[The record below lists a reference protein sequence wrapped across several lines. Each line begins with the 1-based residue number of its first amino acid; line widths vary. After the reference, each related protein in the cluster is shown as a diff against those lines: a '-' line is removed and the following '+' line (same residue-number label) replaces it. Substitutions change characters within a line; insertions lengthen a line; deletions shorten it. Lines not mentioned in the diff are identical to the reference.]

1 MLVEMLLGKL
11 KPANKVGC
19 FVPIIIV
26 SIVLHVEFRPND
38 HREDSPHCTCKAW
51 IEKENIK
58 KYFRDA
64 TNKDPFEHITFT
76 FKENVRCF
84 PNTGYEKE

>member
-1 MLVEMLLGKL
+1 MLEEMLLGKL
-11 KPANKVGC
+11 KTANKMGC
-19 FVPIIIV
+19 FVPIVTV
-26 SIVLHVEFRPND
+26 SLLLHAKLGPND
-38 HREDSPHCTCKAW
+38 HREDSPHCTCKTW
-51 IEKENIK
+51 IRK
-58 KYFRDA
+58 KNVKLYFRDA